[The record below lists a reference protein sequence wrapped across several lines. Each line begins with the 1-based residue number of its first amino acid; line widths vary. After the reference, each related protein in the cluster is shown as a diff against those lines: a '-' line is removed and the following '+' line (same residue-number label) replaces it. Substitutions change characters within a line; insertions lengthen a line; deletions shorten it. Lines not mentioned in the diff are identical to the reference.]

1 MNCSCKNFQL
11 LVGEETIQLLRVDS
25 LRRVIIKACAVLL
38 VRSSCCANVSMVIC
52 KGQIRYRQ
60 VDICNTMHDCNSDAL
75 VTWCLNDAKAAM
87 ATCSLPEMF
96 TCLSNYA
103 LCLE

>member
-1 MNCSCKNFQL
+1 M
-11 LVGEETIQLLRVDS
+11 GEETIQLLRIDS

-38 VRSSCCANVSMVIC
+38 ARSSCCVDVSMVIC
-52 KGQIRYRQ
+52 MGQIIYWQ
-60 VDICNTMHDCNSDAL
+60 VDICNTMHDSNGDAKA
-75 VTWCLNDAKAAM
+75 TWCLNDTKAAM
-87 ATCSLPEMF
+87 ATCSVPEMF